1 MDDQDRISQMEAYAE
16 SLVKLPDTLGPAERT
31 HLTAVAHAMKKFAKI
46 VLDRDAGPT
55 DTVKVENTALE
66 GRLENAL
73 AEKASLVKALADLKA
88 EMALAL
94 KIANKVNG

>member
-16 SLVKLPDTLGPAERT
+16 SLAKLPGTLGTAERV

-46 VLDRDAGPT
+46 VLVRDAGPT
-55 DTVKVENTALE
+55 DTVKVENTALV